1 MSDNDLRGALGGL
14 QRALRTLSRDEC
26 NVVAREVAEVLHSA
40 PPGVGKVAFLRG
52 LIARN
57 EAGTATYEDRIIMDA
72 CSRPD
77 VLKLVAEMFSGSA
90 SSGL

>member
-1 MSDNDLRGALGGL
+1 MGGHDLPGVMGGL

-26 NVVAREVAEVLHSA
+26 NVVAREVSEVLHSA
-40 PPGVGKVAFLRG
+40 PPGVGKVAFLQG

-57 EAGTATYEDRIIMDA
+57 EAGTATYEDRIILDA

-77 VLKLVAEMFSGSA
+77 VLKLVAEMFSG
-90 SSGL
+90 GD